1 MKLVLSVVSFLIS
14 FQVLYAQTS
23 YTWNGSTS
31 GSWGNAANWTP
42 AGVPGGLDDVTIVA
56 APNDCKL
63 NTTAFINNIT
73 VTSGT
78 LDLNGNLLIVSGPN
92 ALFTSGLVRNGG
104 LFVNNANI
112 LTFGNGVFTL
122 DCPGNF
128 SAASISIRNS
138 TFLQSVS
145 ITKTGATDD
154 GNNRNNTFN
163 APVTIANAGSG
174 YLLLGNGGADVF
186 NSSANFDNLGSAN
199 LFIAYSGTNHRFNG
213 TVTVSNYASNNS
225 SILLSPLAS
234 GTVFNGD
241 IVVNNSS
248 ADGNITIC
256 NSSTSAS
263 ATQTAGHTLQIGGD
277 GRSTGR
283 LLIRRFTQLGNALL
297 I

>member
-1 MKLVLSVVSFLIS
+1 
-14 FQVLYAQTS
+14 
-23 YTWNGSTS
+23 
-31 GSWGNAANWTP
+31 
-42 AGVPGGLDDVTIVA
+42 PGGLDDVTIVA

-174 YLLLGNGGADVF
+174 YLLLGN
-186 NSSANFDNLGSAN
+186 
-199 LFIAYSGTNHRFNG
+199 
-213 TVTVSNYASNNS
+213 
-225 SILLSPLAS
+225 
-234 GTVFNGD
+234 
-241 IVVNNSS
+241 
-248 ADGNITIC
+248 
-256 NSSTSAS
+256 
-263 ATQTAGHTLQIGGD
+263 
-277 GRSTGR
+277 
-283 LLIRRFTQLGNALL
+283 
-297 I
+297 